1 MITPALFVKCVGK
14 NWEKSKI
21 IKLILGLDSM
31 KSPLF
36 SMINDDSYANRES
49 HDRHGT

>member
-1 MITPALFVKCVGK
+1 MIRPALFVKFVGK
-14 NWEKSKI
+14 NWDKSKI
-21 IKLILGLDSM
+21 IKLIWGMDSM

-36 SMINDDSYANRES
+36 SMFNDDSYANRES